1 MALSIDH
8 ATKKIT
14 IPQSYLTFVSGTTYE
29 LNTETFRTDMNA
41 LMDDEEFIYM
51 DDYAARNAPYT
62 IVGTTYAQSIEIING
77 WHIFFENL
85 SYSVRLNNSNNNFF
99 DVDGGIIDPSPLV
112 TVIPQN
118 SAGLINVSEL
128 ARLLR
133 SFAYKQYTNS
143 ATGNLEIYDDDGVK
157 IQDVAIWEDDGIT
170 AWDGT
175 GPIVRRDTI
184 A

>member
-8 ATKKIT
+8 ATKLIT
-14 IPQSYLTFVSGTTYE
+14 IPQSYLAFVSGTTYE
-29 LNTETFRTDMNA
+29 LNTEQFRTDMNA
-41 LMDDEEFIYM
+41 LMDDEEFIYLP
-51 DDYAARNAPYT
+51 DYANRNAPYT
-62 IVGTTYAQSIEIING
+62 IVGTTYAQSIEITNG
-77 WHIFFENL
+77 WKVEFENL
-85 SYSVRLNNSNNNFF
+85 AYSVRLNGSNNNFF
-99 DVDGGIIDPSPLV
+99 DVDGGIIMPSPLV

-133 SFAYKQYTNS
+133 SFAYKQYTNPS
-143 ATGNLEIYDDDGVK
+143 TGNLEIYDDNDVK
-157 IQDVAIWEDDGIT
+157 IQDVAIWEDNGTT

-184 A
+184 E